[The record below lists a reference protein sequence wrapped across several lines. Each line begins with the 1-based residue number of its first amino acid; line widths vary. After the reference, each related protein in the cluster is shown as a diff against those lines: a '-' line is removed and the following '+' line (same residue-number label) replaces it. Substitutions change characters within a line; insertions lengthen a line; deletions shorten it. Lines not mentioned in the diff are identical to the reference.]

1 MSVQG
6 KFVWHDLMTTDVEAS
21 KRFYGELFG
30 WRIWK
35 GEHGDYLHISAGSV
49 DIGGIVPPD
58 PQRGKMPSHWNGY
71 LAAEK
76 IDDVMGRVAQAGGKV
91 LAPVMD
97 IPRVGKF
104 AVVADPRGATFS
116 PFQSNEW
123 QPESD
128 KMPGYGEFCWDELLT
143 DDPVAAVAFYEKVF
157 GLGHAAMDMGPMG
170 TYHLLKRGEKN
181 AAGVMK
187 MPPNA
192 PHPPMWLPYV
202 SVESADDA
210 AARAAKLGGA
220 VLAPP
225 MDIPDV
231 GRFAVLGD
239 NTQAAIAILQPPR

>member
-1 MSVQG
+1 MSAQG

-35 GEHGDYLHISAGSV
+35 GEHGDYLHISAGKR

-58 PQRGKMPSHWNGY
+58 PKRQMPSHWNAY
-71 LAAEK
+71 IAAQN
-76 IDDVMGRVAQAGGKV
+76 IDEVMGRVTEAGGKV
-91 LAPVMD
+91 YAPVMD

-116 PFQSNEW
+116 PFQAIEW
-123 QPESD
+123 QPDDD
-128 KMPGYGEFCWDELLT
+128 KTPAPGEFCWDELLT
-143 DDPVAAVAFYEKVF
+143 DDPEAAVAFYEKVF
-157 GLGHAAMDMGPMG
+157 GHSHTAMDMGPMG
-170 TYHLLKRGEKN
+170 TYRVLKLGEKN
-181 AAGVMK
+181 AGGIMK
-187 MPPNA
+187 MPPGA

-202 SVESADDA
+202 SVESADQT
-210 AARAAKLGGA
+210 AARVAGLGGVVYA
-220 VLAPP
+220 QP

-239 NTQAAIAILQPPR
+239 NTQASIAILQPPR